1 MRPSVREQT
10 LRLIALAI
18 TLLVTCVLTAAALFG
33 DPRHPMQV
41 WAAVVASAAVA
52 VFSARRLRARL
63 PAARLEV
70 AIDANGQPW
79 LRATDPVAD
88 GSDGGGAPLAQC
100 RFAAPWLITLQ
111 CGALRAPVWPDSLP
125 AEAFRRLHACVR
137 WARPAHDAAP
147 VSTPSSTVQSS

>member
-1 MRPSVREQT
+1 MREQT
-10 LRLIALAI
+10 LRLVALAG
-18 TLLVTCVLTAAALFG
+18 TLLVTCALTAAALFG
-33 DPRHPMQV
+33 DPRHPLQV
-41 WAAVVASAAVA
+41 WTAVVASAAIA
-52 VFSARRLRARL
+52 LFSAWRLRSRL

-70 AIDANGQPW
+70 AIDANGRPW

-88 GSDGGGAPLAQC
+88 EPDGGGAPLAQC
-100 RFAAPWLITLQ
+100 RFAAPWLITLH

-147 VSTPSSTVQSS
+147 APTPSSTAQLS